1 MRTILK
7 EVSMK
12 IPTSIN
18 DNRDISSHL
27 DGTPADI
34 FRRLTEV
41 VQLAGKYGL
50 ATVIFAFPVVMGCY
64 GLYFLWLAVST
75 PEVNMGKAMVGMFTT
90 LVGPGLTILLLYVF
104 TWLELWEK
112 LLQRKGAKTHA
123 KAA

>member
-1 MRTILK
+1 
-7 EVSMK
+7 MK
-12 IPTSIN
+12 IPTGIT

-27 DGTPADI
+27 DRGPADI
-34 FRRLTEV
+34 FKQLADV

-75 PEVNMGKAMVGMFTT
+75 PEVNTAKAVVGTFTT

-104 TWLELWEK
+104 TWLKLWEK
-112 LLQRKGAKTHA
+112 LQIKEQGSKTHA

>member
-18 DNRDISSHL
+18 DSRDISSHL

-50 ATVIFAFPVVMGCY
+50 ATVIFDFLVVMGCY
-64 GLYFLWLAVST
+64 GLYFLWLAVSN
-75 PEVNMGKAMVGMFTT
+75 PDVNMGEVMVGMITH
-90 LVGPGLTILLLYVF
+90 LVGPGITILMYYVI
-104 TWLELWEK
+104 TWLV
-112 LLQRKGAKTHA
+112 
-123 KAA
+123 